1 MYDEI
6 LYDVSDPIATIT
18 LNRPKRL
25 NALTDRM
32 MAELRH
38 AIADAE
44 ADASVAGILLTGA
57 GRGFCAGADMRGLS
71 ATAERGATRRADLSD
86 LSASPGDP
94 EMEAF
99 NVTFGY
105 LLTVRKPILAAVNGP
120 CAGLGLGIAALCD
133 LRFASETAVFNTAFA
148 ARGLIAEH
156 GTAWILPRL
165 LGPARAL
172 DVLWSARRVE
182 AEEAMS
188 LGLVNRVFP
197 GDDLIA
203 ESRAYLENLTNTVS
217 PTSLMV
223 MKQQVYRGLQLPFGE
238 SMREA
243 NKLMEVSLKRPDF
256 KEGVSSFLERRPPKF
271 TRVGN

>member
-57 GRGFCAGADMRGLS
+57 GRGFCAGADMQGLS
-71 ATAERGATRRADLSD
+71 ATAERGATSRADLSD

-133 LRFASETAVFNTAFA
+133 LRFASETAIFNTAFA

-203 ESRAYLENLTNTVS
+203 ESRAYLENLTNSVS
-217 PTSLMV
+217 PTSLMI
-223 MKQQVYRGLQLPFGE
+223 MKQQVYRGLQLSFGE

-243 NKLMEVSLKRPDF
+243 NKLMEVSLERPDF